1 MMFLHY
7 FISGQLYYPDL
18 IDLSTQ
24 IIDLMF
30 YIYILLLIC

>member
-18 IDLSTQ
+18 IDLLTQ
-24 IIDLMF
+24 IIDLKF
-30 YIYILLLIC
+30 YINIILLSY